1 MEKKTLNML
10 RTYYNNGMIHADS
23 SRQFYSNICGYLNA
37 LYMLGLID
45 STEYGC
51 VVRHIRTGKKLSVRI
66 FKK

>member
-10 RTYYNNGMIHADS
+10 RTYYNNGLIHADS
-23 SRQFYSNICGYLNA
+23 RQQFSSNICGYLNA

-45 STEYGC
+45 AHEYGC
-51 VVRHIRTGKKLSVRI
+51 IAKHIVTEKKLTIRI